1 MAESGQT
8 PTSKRLGPVDHTC
21 QRKSCCEP
29 NLRAMSQVETQ
40 TLLIGLSLW
49 LAAKSKR
56 AAADKD
62 SLHVLNVG
70 NDAWGA
76 PASKGR
82 LDLAPP
88 DMTPF
93 EVPVSASASDVS
105 VSGRGVARETSSHLR
120 PEDAFL
126 NYSPP
131 YRSTTKN
138 GASEDRRKRDSRG
151 NRNASRRRPRTWKK
165 LLWVKQACM
174 RRITAREAI
183 LKSPKTETFRSRQL
197 YR

>member
-1 MAESGQT
+1 MLT
-8 PTSKRLGPVDHTC
+8 
-21 QRKSCCEP
+21 
-29 NLRAMSQVETQ
+29 
-40 TLLIGLSLW
+40 GLSLRGS
-49 LAAKSKR
+49 LQSRSEQR
-56 AAADKD
+56 ADDGD

-70 NDAWGA
+70 NDTGA
-76 PASKGR
+76 PAGKGR
-82 LDLAPP
+82 LDLAPL

-105 VSGRGVARETSSHLR
+105 VSGRGIARATSSHLR

-131 YRSTTKN
+131 YRSTSKN
-138 GASEDRRKRDSRG
+138 GTSEDRRKRDNRG
-151 NRNASRRRPRTWKK
+151 SRNASRRRPRTWKK

-174 RRITAREAI
+174 RRATAREAI
-183 LKSPKTETFRSRQL
+183 YQCPNTETFRSRQL

>member
-1 MAESGQT
+1 M
-8 PTSKRLGPVDHTC
+8 
-21 QRKSCCEP
+21 
-29 NLRAMSQVETQ
+29 
-40 TLLIGLSLW
+40 LIGLSLRG

-56 AAADKD
+56 APADGD

-70 NDAWGA
+70 NDTGA
-76 PASKGR
+76 PAGKGR
-82 LDLAPP
+82 LDLTSL

-105 VSGRGVARETSSHLR
+105 VSGRGIARATSSHLR

-131 YRSTTKN
+131 YRSTSKN
-138 GASEDRRKRDSRG
+138 GTSEDRRKRDNRG
-151 NRNASRRRPRTWKK
+151 SRNASRRRPRTWKK

-174 RRITAREAI
+174 MRATAREAI
-183 LKSPKTETFRSRQL
+183 YQSPNTETFRSRQL